1 MRINESS
8 GFKFNIFN
16 MDQEVTEEKNSTH
29 QQEVA
34 QEPQGHS
41 YSPRNM
47 MADSFVK
54 TNREKSRYIQGLMT
68 SYAVADQFRTRM
80 QDVLDTYKAEADL
93 AAAAF
98 PGNNAVLLLAGLKA
112 ERAAKEEAEN
122 YTGEKMEEKLEKDRK
137 EREEEQEK
145 KVEEKIEEKL
155 MPEGTKQVLDAEPD
169 PEQLTEE
176 IAEKAEEATET
187 RGDKV
192 LKGDEIGEGQTVAGG
207 VQAAEQVSTV
217 AAASSVIPESEKKV
231 ELTGDSVQTVEG
243 GSSTAGAVPP
253 PGTYVDEIV

>member
-1 MRINESS
+1 MKINESS

-16 MDQEVTEEKNSTH
+16 MKEKEAEEENSTH
-29 QQEVA
+29 QQAVA

-41 YSPRNM
+41 YSQRNM

-54 TNREKSRYIQGLMT
+54 TNREESRYINGLMT
-68 SYAVADQFRTRM
+68 SYAVADQFRSRM
-80 QDVLDTYKAEADL
+80 QNVVDIYKAEADL
-93 AAAAF
+93 VSSISGDSYAAMMLV
-98 PGNNAVLLLAGLKA
+98 GQKA

-137 EREEEQEK
+137 EREEEQDK

-155 MPEGTKQVLDAEPD
+155 MPEGAKQVLDAEPD

-192 LKGDEIGEGQTVAGG
+192 LKGDELGEGQTVAGG

-217 AAASSVIPESEKKV
+217 SAASSVTSGSEKKV
-231 ELTGDSVQTVEG
+231 ELTSDSAQTVQG
-243 GSSTAGAVPP
+243 GSSAAGAVPP